1 MVSMQATKKYLLN
14 EIKLILNI
22 SESYYYSLMWEYNNT
37 DWNSPLAISLL
48 EDYIIRVRMHVN
60 QEY

>member
-1 MVSMQATKKYLLN
+1 MVSMQATKKYFLN
-14 EIKLILNI
+14 EINLIGEI
-22 SESYYYSLMWEYNNT
+22 SQSYYDDLMHEYKLT